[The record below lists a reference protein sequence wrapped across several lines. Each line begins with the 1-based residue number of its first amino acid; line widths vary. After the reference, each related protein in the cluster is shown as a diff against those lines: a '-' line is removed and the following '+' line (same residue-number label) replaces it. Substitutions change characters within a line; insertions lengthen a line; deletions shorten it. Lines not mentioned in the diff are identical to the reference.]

1 MIITIRGEK
10 NVVYTAVHQKLY
22 INARKL
28 MSYGG
33 LTCSSVITKNAG
45 TEGWMLQNYGEE
57 G

>member
-22 INARKL
+22 INACKL

-45 TEGWMLQNYGEE
+45 TKGWMLQNYGEE